1 MTDIQE
7 TPLPGVGV
15 RHDFVTQ
22 IGRRIGVISHRT
34 GERDLLIYK
43 RDDPDACAITVRLN
57 AEETRALAE
66 LLGGSQ
72 ITKELTNLQQTVE
85 GLTIDWLPISPD
97 WACARRTIKDIGL
110 SLKAKTGV
118 SIVAVIR
125 QGQTTPSPSL
135 DFKLLPEDTLV
146 VVGTVEGLRK
156 TAAFLQAGEECPL

>member
-1 MTDIQE
+1 MTEIQE

-15 RHDFVTQ
+15 RHNFVTQ
-22 IGRRIGVISHRT
+22 AGKTIGVISHRS
-34 GERDLLIYK
+34 GERELLVYK

-57 AEETRALAE
+57 GEETRALAE

-85 GLTIDWLPISPD
+85 GLTIDWLPISPN
-97 WACARRTIKDIGL
+97 WACAGHTIKEIGL

-125 QGQTTPSPSL
+125 NGQTTPAPAL
-135 DFKLLPEDTLV
+135 DFKLMPGDTVV
-146 VVGTVEGLRK
+146 VVGTVEGVRS
-156 TAAFLQAGEECPL
+156 AAGFLQAGEECPL